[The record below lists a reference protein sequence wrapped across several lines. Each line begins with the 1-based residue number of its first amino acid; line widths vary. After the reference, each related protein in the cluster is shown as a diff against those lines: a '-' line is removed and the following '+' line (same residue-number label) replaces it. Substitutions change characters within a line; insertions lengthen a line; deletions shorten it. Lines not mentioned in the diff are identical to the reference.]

1 MKRLAMIAA
10 FSLMSCAFWSC
21 LTARAGG
28 MDSSSIAAGH
38 TETQPEPVTQTQ
50 PELVSARLAALRKE
64 LETGNRA
71 ALEQFWLEVTA
82 QGAPI
87 VEPIQGDDRNVLVT
101 FLWRAK
107 QETRNVL
114 VYAGLGGGNLAKNQ
128 MTRLMDTDLWYKT
141 YRVPRDAR
149 FTYALSPND
158 SLVPIEDVDEKDIAK
173 RFTTFRIDPLNKR
186 SSIVELPGAPPQPWG
201 VRQPEVPKGRLED
214 AKIKSEILK
223 NERRA
228 WVYTPP
234 GYVRDGKP
242 YGLIVMFDGPMYT
255 LLIPTPVI
263 LDNLLAKAK
272 LPPMVAVILDNPTPH
287 SRETEFACY
296 EPYAEFI
303 AKEVIP
309 WVRANYN
316 VTTDPS
322 QTVVSGVSFGGL
334 AAAFVGFRHPEI
346 FGNVICQS
354 GSFWWKP
361 DSENEPEWLTRQFVA
376 SKKLPLRFFLDVG
389 LFETG
394 PNPHGAPDM
403 VAVSRHMRD
412 VLRAKGYDVEYRECH
427 CGHDY
432 LNWRGMLPDALMEL
446 VGGSLNQK

>member
-71 ALEQFWLEVTA
+71 AVEQFWQEVTA

-87 VEPIQGDDRNVLVT
+87 IEPIQGDDRNLLVT

-114 VYAGLGGGNLAKNQ
+114 VYAGLGGGTIAKNQ

-186 SSIVELPGAPPQPWG
+186 SSIVELPGAPLKLG
-201 VRQPEVPKGRLED
+201 ASVNPKSQRVDLKTRRSRARFLRTNAGR
-214 AKIKSEILK
+214 
-223 NERRA
+223 
-228 WVYTPP
+228 
-234 GYVRDGKP
+234 G
-242 YGLIVMFDGPMYT
+242 FT
-255 LLIPTPVI
+255 LRPVTF
-263 LDNLLAKAK
+263 ATA
-272 LPPMVAVILDNPTPH
+272 
-287 SRETEFACY
+287 SR
-296 EPYAEFI
+296 
-303 AKEVIP
+303 
-309 WVRANYN
+309 
-316 VTTDPS
+316 TD
-322 QTVVSGVSFGGL
+322 
-334 AAAFVGFRHPEI
+334 
-346 FGNVICQS
+346 
-354 GSFWWKP
+354 
-361 DSENEPEWLTRQFVA
+361 
-376 SKKLPLRFFLDVG
+376 
-389 LFETG
+389 
-394 PNPHGAPDM
+394 
-403 VAVSRHMRD
+403 
-412 VLRAKGYDVEYRECH
+412 
-427 CGHDY
+427 
-432 LNWRGMLPDALMEL
+432 
-446 VGGSLNQK
+446 